1 MGTPHL
7 NYIIQTQLSKLTTT
21 DSQKNRTTPQSNAHY
36 ETILPKM
43 KHSAIILVQLLLV
56 WWTFHQ
62 TTSHLMDILK
72 NSSLISRILFK
83 GI

>member
-21 DSQKNRTTPQSNAHY
+21 DSQKNSTTPQSNAHY

-72 NSSLISRILFK
+72 NSSLISRKLFK

>member
-1 MGTPHL
+1 MGTPRL
-7 NYIIQTQLSKLTTT
+7 NYIIQTQLTKLTTT
-21 DSQKNRTTPQSNAHY
+21 DSQKNSTTPQSNAHY

-72 NSSLISRILFK
+72 NSSPISRILFK

>member
-72 NSSLISRILFK
+72 NSSLISRKLFK

>member
-1 MGTPHL
+1 MGTPQL

-72 NSSLISRILFK
+72 NSSLISRKLFK

>member
-1 MGTPHL
+1 MGIPHL
-7 NYIIQTQLSKLTTT
+7 NYIIQTQPSKLTTT

-56 WWTFHQ
+56 
-62 TTSHLMDILK
+62 
-72 NSSLISRILFK
+72 
-83 GI
+83 

>member
-1 MGTPHL
+1 MGIPHL
-7 NYIIQTQLSKLTTT
+7 NYIIQTQPSKLTTT
-21 DSQKNRTTPQSNAHY
+21 DSQKNRTTLQSKAHY

-62 TTSHLMDILK
+62 TTSHIMDFLK

>member
-1 MGTPHL
+1 MVTPHL

>member
-21 DSQKNRTTPQSNAHY
+21 DSQKNSTTPQSNAHY

-56 WWTFHQ
+56 
-62 TTSHLMDILK
+62 
-72 NSSLISRILFK
+72 
-83 GI
+83 

>member
-1 MGTPHL
+1 MGTPQL
-7 NYIIQTQLSKLTTT
+7 NYIIQTQLTKLTTT
-21 DSQKNRTTPQSNAHY
+21 DSQKNSTTPQSNAHY

-72 NSSLISRILFK
+72 NSSLISRKLFK

>member
-72 NSSLISRILFK
+72 NSSFISRILFK

>member
-7 NYIIQTQLSKLTTT
+7 YYFIQQQISMLTTT
-21 DSQKNRTTPQSNAHY
+21 DSQKNRTTPPSNAHY
-36 ETILPKM
+36 ETILRKM
-43 KHSAIILVQLLLV
+43 KHSAIILVQLFLV

-72 NSSLISRILFK
+72 NSSPISRILFK

>member
-43 KHSAIILVQLLLV
+43 KLSAIILVQLLLV
-56 WWTFHQ
+56 CWTFHQ

-72 NSSLISRILFK
+72 NSSPIPRILFK

>member
-1 MGTPHL
+1 MGTPQL

-21 DSQKNRTTPQSNAHY
+21 DSQKNSTTPQSNAHY

-43 KHSAIILVQLLLV
+43 KDSAILLDLLLLV

-72 NSSLISRILFK
+72 NSSIISRKLFK

>member
-62 TTSHLMDILK
+62 TTSHIMDILK